1 MYNRNTERGR
11 YLTYPMDWKKLALE
25 DPVRYKQAVLRLRWM
40 TIIVTSY
47 LIFFGQ
53 GITTPKLLPSAL
65 ILFFL
70 ASNAL
75 AMFLPASYFIRIPF
89 FYIVLLL
96 DTVMVSLGIY
106 LTGQFSTDFYLVY
119 FLIIIFASVARS
131 FALLMISALVI
142 CGIYG
147 YFLWTEGIISEHLE
161 KGILLR
167 LPFLFIMNLFYGFL
181 IRSFEE
187 RTERIKQD
195 LKEVEESEQRYRQ
208 IVEGAHDAV
217 AILDEKNQVKFYNR
231 RMAQLTQYDPWELR
245 GMELNRILKGMEID
259 KSIQSLTEN
268 VGSEGTPK
276 ILEADIFRKKGE
288 RRKVEVSAAQF
299 SLPNDKPY
307 TIIYLKDVTEAKE
320 MNERLLQ
327 SQKLRALG
335 EMAAGMAHDINNVFG
350 AILGRVQL
358 IKLGLVSKEGASKK
372 MPDEFFTKEL
382 DIIEQ
387 AAMDGARTIKKIQE
401 FTRKKV
407 DQFQFVLHDLNE
419 TIDEAIEF
427 LKTKIKDEAEAR
439 GVQIEVHKVKRDVP
453 PVMGNPAELREAL
466 VNILLNGID
475 AMPEGG
481 KITLEMGTEKDWV
494 TLKVS
499 DDGIGMS
506 DSVRERIF
514 DPFFTTKGV
523 QRSGLGLSVS
533 YGLIYRHHGE
543 IEVGSHEGG
552 GTTLKIKLP
561 MAKKGK

>member
-1 MYNRNTERGR
+1 
-11 YLTYPMDWKKLALE
+11 
-25 DPVRYKQAVLRLRWM
+25 M

-53 GITTPKLLPSAL
+53 GFSAPQLLPTAL

-70 ASNAL
+70 ASNFV
-75 AMFLPASYFIRIPF
+75 AMFLPPAYFIRIPF
-89 FYIVLLL
+89 FYIVLLF
-96 DTVMVSLGIY
+96 DTIMVSLGIY

-119 FLIIIFASVARS
+119 FLIIIFAPVSRS
-131 FALLMISALVI
+131 FVLLMISAVVI

-147 YFLWTEGIISEHLE
+147 YFLWAEGIISEHLE

-187 RTERIKQD
+187 RTEKIKRD

-217 AILDEKNQVKFYNR
+217 AILNEKNQIKFYNR

-259 KSIQSLTEN
+259 KSIQSLLEN
-268 VGSEGTPK
+268 VGSEGAPK
-276 ILEADIFRKKGE
+276 ILEGDIFRKKGE
-288 RRKVEVSAAQF
+288 RRKVEVSASQF
-299 SLPNDKPY
+299 SLPNDTPY
-307 TIIYLKDVTEAKE
+307 TILYLKDVTESKE

-358 IKLGLVSKEGASKK
+358 IKLGLVGKEGAPKK
-372 MPDEFFTKEL
+372 MPDEFFKKEL

-387 AAMDGARTIKKIQE
+387 AAMDGARTIKKVQE
-401 FTRKKV
+401 FTRKKI

-427 LKTKIKDEAEAR
+427 LKAKIKDEAEAR
-439 GVQIEVHKVKRDVP
+439 GVQIEVHKVKKDVP
-453 PVMGNPAELREAL
+453 PVMGNPSELREAL
-466 VNILLNGID
+466 VNILLNGIN

-481 KITLEMGTEKDWV
+481 KLTLETGMEKDWV
-494 TLKVS
+494 TLKVT

-514 DPFFTTKGV
+514 DPFFTTKGP
-523 QRSGLGLSVS
+523 QRSGLGLSVA

-552 GTTLKIKLP
+552 GTTFKVKIP